1 MAIDLRQLVASS
13 EWGSKRALGMAL
25 HARAGGPGTAAAASV
40 ATFVGRLVEGDDR
53 WWRSDAATP
62 FRVALA
68 QMLDVDPVELFPFLM
83 QGNEHHG
90 FRVPAFP
97 SLPPFDPAREQ
108 PVGVGHVGRE
118 ADFLTTVLELAHQPT
133 WVWVPPGGGKTF
145 ALAVAAA
152 EQRRTA
158 TVEHLAEAAALL
170 RTPGQL
176 VLEVHAVETTND
188 HDVLGTCG
196 QRGQVTVLAPFP
208 RPDARLEAPGLR
220 KPVDTWLDYDW
231 RPHAP
236 HRAELVT
243 WAGKR
248 VEGDSLLRGDEE
260 AVAAWLDGVDP
271 QARRIG
277 TPEAILWVL
286 AQVHANGLPK
296 CKRLGLRKLAAK
308 YLVDRAAGLDKEYP
322 AAAVFTREQGLGV
335 IEALARRRLRQ
346 LALPLEGRVGR
357 ADWEALLVSR
367 PLELSEISQLIQDIG
382 KSGKQRKAD
391 AERIAAEIVAG
402 RPQASIRHLVHA
414 RLLVDEGDGRF
425 ALHPPWLAQAIV
437 HDEVAAAIDG
447 TSLEWGAWCFESAR
461 AAEVDAV
468 LDVRV
473 RDVPRLRELLAKL
486 PAQPLT
492 VSEIGAVEATFAAV
506 GRALSVET
514 VFPTDLDPGLAKL
527 ASAQLASCI
536 RRFGPGSYPSPT
548 SRRYPSRHWWNDWF
562 EVCWAWSFY
571 RQAPGTPLPDG
582 SKWLFPGWTRPRI
595 DEDALQHAIDFGRD
609 MLALH
614 LFEICEGQLDA
625 QPLGHAADT
634 LHSMWLAARAVHGKP
649 ITPSRDV
656 WWERLAHWL
665 ARIDTDGSDGLPADW
680 GDRMRAFLRA
690 AFDPDSGT
698 VFGDTHKPS
707 LDDLLRRHVDAPLAI
722 ELLRRRAGRV
732 VDELENVL
740 ARIPEHMHLDVVKAI
755 PLEADAVA
763 RRLLRDQAGFVS
775 TEAIGWLA
783 RQYPETY
790 ELATA
795 WARRDPE
802 AALLWVVD
810 AEPKGI
816 AEVLLCLSAPLQ
828 ERWVDAMASR
838 PRTERRALL
847 AAFLLER
854 RPDLAT
860 RLVPLL
866 ARVGPAA

>member
-1 MAIDLRQLVASS
+1 MAIDLKQLVASS

-83 QGNEHHG
+83 QGHEHHG

-414 RLLVDEGDGRF
+414 RLLVDEGGGRF

-506 GRALSVET
+506 GRGLSAEL
-514 VFPTDLDPGLAKL
+514 VFPTDLESGLARL
-527 ASAQLASCI
+527 ASAQLATCI

-548 SRRYPSRHWWNDWF
+548 SRRYLSRHWWNDWF
-562 EVCWAWSFY
+562 AVCWAWSFH
-571 RQAPGTPLPDG
+571 REVPATPLPEG

-595 DEDALQHAIDFGRD
+595 DEDRLTHAIDFGTAMFTGYIFD
-609 MLALH
+609 
-614 LFEICEGQLDA
+614 ICEAQLDA
-625 QPLGHAADT
+625 QPLGQAADT
-634 LHSMWLAARAVHGKP
+634 VPSIWLAARAVHGKP
-649 ITPSRDV
+649 IPLSREV
-656 WWERLAHWL
+656 WWEVPARLL
-665 ARIDTDGSDGLPADW
+665 ARIDASEALPAEW
-680 GDRMRAFLRA
+680 GDRIRAFLLA
-690 AFDPDSGT
+690 ALDPDSRTYLGGT
-698 VFGDTHKPS
+698 DS
-707 LDDLLRRHVDAPLAI
+707 ASIELLFRRHADATLAI
-722 ELLRRRAGRV
+722 ALLRRRTSRG
-732 VDELENVL
+732 VDELEKVL

-755 PLEADAVA
+755 RLDADDVG
-763 RRLLRDQAGFVS
+763 RRLLRDQPGFMS

-783 RQYPETY
+783 RQNPESH
-790 ELATA
+790 ELAVA
-795 WARRDPE
+795 WARLDPE
-802 AALLWVVD
+802 AALRWVLD
-810 AEPKGI
+810 AEPRGI
-816 AEVLLCLSAPLQ
+816 AEVLLLFPAPLQ
-828 ERWVDAMASR
+828 DRWVEAMESR
-838 PRTERRALL
+838 PRSDRLAIL